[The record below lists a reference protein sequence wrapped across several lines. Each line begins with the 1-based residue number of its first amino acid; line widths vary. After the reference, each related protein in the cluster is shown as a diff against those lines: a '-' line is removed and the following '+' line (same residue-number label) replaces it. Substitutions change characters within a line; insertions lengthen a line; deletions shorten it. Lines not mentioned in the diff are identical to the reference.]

1 MENRRGKECGIIV
14 KRLAIYLVFVLCAL
28 APIGAWAQ
36 NAAGAPPISKNSIAS
51 PWGFTNTIVALQTAG
66 NQIARRALK
75 ISTPLLRA
83 LLVIAIAWFG
93 IQVMF
98 GAEAAS
104 FEAAVSGFVSKIF
117 IWGLIT
123 WLMKDY
129 VPLTSAITNGFAWL
143 SNYLV
148 GGNPHPTQ
156 LEATAGYFLPGIHL
170 LHMGMVY
177 AHATKSLPWTT
188 GHFWDIGSNAQNFLN
203 SLMAAIVIVI
213 ISGLMYLSGMIYIGI
228 AMLSLLLVSLA
239 IAIGPIFIPFFLLDF
254 TSFMFDNWFAFLLTS
269 AAYRLIGG
277 VIIAMI
283 EKFIGIISTA
293 GGVGSILQQ
302 TGTKPPVYVINVVAS
317 ITDILVVVVVIFLML
332 EIPKIAST
340 LMGGSGISVSAIRMS
355 DLKPGK

>member
-1 MENRRGKECGIIV
+1 MENRRGKECEIIV

-36 NAAGAPPISKNSIAS
+36 NAAGAPPLSKNSIAS

-66 NQIARRALK
+66 NQIAQRALK
-75 ISTPLLRA
+75 IGTPLLRA
-83 LLVIAIAWFG
+83 LLLIAIAWFG

-98 GAEAAS
+98 GTEAAS
-104 FEAAVSGFVSKIF
+104 FEAAVGGFVSKIF

-129 VPLTSAITNGFAWL
+129 IPLTSAITNGFAWL

-148 GGNPHPTQ
+148 GGNPHATQ
-156 LEATAGYFLPGIHL
+156 LEVTAGYFLPGIHL
-170 LHMGMVY
+170 LHFGTVFF
-177 AHATKSLPWTT
+177 HSVEKLPWTT

-203 SLMAAIVIVI
+203 SLMAAIVILI
-213 ISGLMYLSGMIYIGI
+213 ISFLLCIAGLVYIGI

-254 TSFMFDNWFAFLLTS
+254 TSFMFDNWFAFLLTA

-293 GGVGSILQQ
+293 GGAGSILKQ
-302 TGTKPPVYVINVVAS
+302 TGTNPPVYVINIITS
-317 ITDILVVVVVIFLML
+317 ITDILVAVIVILLML

-340 LMGGSGISVSAIRMS
+340 LMGGSGISVSSMRIS